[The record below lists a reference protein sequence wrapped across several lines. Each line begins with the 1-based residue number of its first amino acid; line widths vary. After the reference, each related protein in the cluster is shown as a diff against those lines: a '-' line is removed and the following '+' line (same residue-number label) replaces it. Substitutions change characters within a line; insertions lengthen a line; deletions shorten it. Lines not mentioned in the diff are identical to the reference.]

1 MAEVTPR
8 IPAPAPPIVQGGP
21 AHLALAQVLLKPLD
35 IPKPPP
41 PRIYISVQDD
51 WWDLI
56 ALKVY
61 GMRRGDEFYMHKLIE
76 ANYYLREVCH
86 FPAGVAVIVPDLPI
100 KTSIPLVPWKKASIV
115 AP

>member
-1 MAEVTPR
+1 MDP
-8 IPAPAPPIVQGGP
+8 IPTG
-21 AHLALAQVLLKPLD
+21 AH
-35 IPKPPP
+35 
-41 PRIYISVQDD
+41 IYISVQDD

-76 ANYYLREVCH
+76 ANYYLKDVCH
-86 FPAGVAVIVPDLPI
+86 FPGGVAVIIPDLPV

-115 AP
+115 TP